1 MGVTRL
7 VPVEI
12 GDSLRRLAARH
23 MGDASRWTELAEIN
37 GLRPPYIIE
46 SIDPAERERATLVF
60 GDRIAVPV
68 GYADRVPQEPIEVFG
83 VDAVLIDRTLQV
95 DDGGDYAVVATLDNL
110 TQALTHRVKTP
121 VGDILMHRGYG
132 CNVFA
137 VLGMQARPLIAALA
151 GAMVRQALEQE
162 PRLASVDEV
171 RPVTDGDT
179 VTIYARVTAA
189 ERNDRLDLNFVFP
202 VIA

>member
-7 VPVEI
+7 VFVEV

-23 MGDASRWTELAEIN
+23 MGDANRWTELAEIN
-37 GLRPPYIIE
+37 GLRPPYIVE
-46 SIDPAERERATLVF
+46 SVDPADRERATLVF
-60 GDRIAVPV
+60 GDQIAVPV
-68 GYADRVPQEPIEVFG
+68 GYADRVPQAPIEVFG
-83 VDAVLIDRTLQV
+83 VDAVLTDRTLHV
-95 DDGGDYAVVATLDNL
+95 DATGDYAVVATLENL
-110 TQALTHRVKTP
+110 AQALTHRVNTP
-121 VGDILMHRGYG
+121 TGSILMHRAYG

-171 RPVTDGDT
+171 RPVTEGDT
-179 VTIYARVTAA
+179 VTVYARVTAA
-189 ERNDRLDLNFVFP
+189 DRNDRLDLNFVFP